1 MWDKSSDIVGRLNFE
16 PSEIFKINY
25 DFSADNNLETMN
37 YNKIETQFNVNNFI
51 TSFEFLEENNE
62 IGSDSY
68 LLSDI
73 KYKLMIIQFHIIP
86 EETEKLI

>member
-1 MWDKSSDIVGRLNFE
+1 MIL
-16 PSEIFKINY
+16 
-25 DFSADNNLETMN
+25 SADNNLETVN
-37 YNKIETQFNVNNFI
+37 YNSLKHSHKVNNFI

-73 KYKLMIIQFHIIP
+73 IINLMKKINRI
-86 EETEKLI
+86 